1 MLLLAI
7 ETSCDETS
15 AAVIRDGTALA
26 NVVSSQIKL
35 HAEYGGVVPELA
47 TREHLRNFLPVTR
60 GALQAAGV
68 TATDLEAIAATQG
81 PGLPNA
87 LLIGFQAAEAM
98 AFALR
103 RPFVGIHHH
112 EAHLYSPW
120 VTTDVPA
127 HRARSLPRPA
137 RNEWGEGRGE
147 GQSRNAEGR
156 GMKAEDSAANASSAL
171 PHSEFCIRPSAFES
185 TSSPQPSPPLGG
197 GEGVLRAAFD
207 QFEPNV
213 SLIVSGGHTMLIHV
227 RAELDHVVLG
237 STLDDAAGE
246 CFDKVGKLIG
256 LPYPGGPE
264 MDRLATEGNPRAYN
278 FPRPL
283 LREAN
288 DDFSFAGL
296 KTSVRYF
303 LQKNPALLDD
313 GKAIRDL
320 CASVQAAIVETLVTK
335 TLRAAQRLGVRCVTA
350 SGGVTCNSSLRRELA
365 AACAQNRLTLRLAER
380 TLCTDNAAMVGILA
394 ERKLLKGVA
403 TTEFD
408 AEIQPGWSLETRP

>member
-1 MLLLAI
+1 MLLLAL

-15 AAVIRDGTALA
+15 AAVIRDGTVLA

-47 TREHLRNFLPVTR
+47 TREHLRNFLPVTHA
-60 GALQAAGV
+60 ALEAAGV
-68 TATDLEAIAATQG
+68 EAKDLEAIAATQG

-87 LLIGFQAAEAM
+87 LLIGFQAAETM
-98 AFALR
+98 AYALR
-103 RPFVGIHHH
+103 RPFLGINHH

-120 VTTDVPA
+120 VTMSVPER
-127 HRARSLPRPA
+127 RAFPPPRPA
-137 RNEWGEGRGE
+137 TQERGEGRGE
-147 GQSRNAEGR
+147 GHLLSHAHDKG
-156 GMKAEDSAANASSAL
+156 
-171 PHSEFCIRPSAFES
+171 
-185 TSSPQPSPPLGG
+185 TSSPQPSPPFQMEERGFAA
-197 GEGVLRAAFD
+197 GVLRAEFE
-207 QFEPNV
+207 QFQPNV
-213 SLIVSGGHTMLIHV
+213 SLIVSGGHTLLVHV

-264 MDRLATEGNPRAYN
+264 MDRLATEGNPRAHE

-303 LQKNPALLDD
+303 LQKNPALLSD
-313 GKAIRDL
+313 GKSIRDL

-335 TLRAAQRLGVRCVTA
+335 TLRAAKRLGVRCVTA
-350 SGGVTCNSSLRRELA
+350 SGGVTCNSALRRELA
-365 AACAQNRLTLRLAER
+365 AACAKNDLTLRLADR
-380 TLCTDNAAMVGILA
+380 ALCTDNAAMVGILA

-403 TTEFD
+403 PTEFD
-408 AEIQPGWSLETRP
+408 AEIHPGWSLEASG